1 MQATATNATY
11 KYIAIAGKIQGSMQ
25 WLACHSCV
33 NRTANLGHCHPTF
46 TVHATKTTI
55 AINIFNIAR
64 ITLRCRVHQR
74 RRIPLYGSVLREHS
88 CVLSQRSKRSSALRT
103 PISTRH
109 LCPEHSVLHL
119 RTSRGRQV
127 ISYSASGRF
136 ASAREINCS
145 N

>member
-1 MQATATNATY
+1 
-11 KYIAIAGKIQGSMQ
+11 MQ

-46 TVHATKTTI
+46 TVHATETKMLTLKGALCKHSDKYI
-55 AINIFNIAR
+55 YIYIYIYNIAR

-74 RRIPLYGSVLREHS
+74 RRIRLYGRVLREHS